1 MISPTADL
9 KGEVLKKTGKIFVI
23 SAPSGTGKTTLCN
36 KILGDFPD
44 IRFSISCTTRPKRSG
59 ELDGR
64 DYHFIDKKKFELM
77 AKQGDFAEWA
87 EVHGEF
93 YGTRTS
99 DIEKAEK
106 EGTDI
111 ILDIDWQ
118 GARQIKEKLGR
129 GVFIFILPPDI
140 SELERRLKKR
150 GKDSD
155 EVIRKRLENA
165 REELTHVSWYDH
177 NIINDDIGKATE
189 ALKAIIN
196 AEKRRTH
203 PLKS

>member
-1 MISPTADL
+1 M
-9 KGEVLKKTGKIFVI
+9 
-23 SAPSGTGKTTLCN
+23 SAPSGAGKTTLCN
-36 KILGDFPD
+36 KILAEFPD
-44 IRFSISCTTRPKRSG
+44 ICFSISCTTRPKRSG
-59 ELDGR
+59 EVDGR
-64 DYHFIDKKKFELM
+64 DYHFIGKKKFEAM
-77 AKQGDFAEWA
+77 AEQGAFAEWA
-87 EVHGEF
+87 EVHEEF

-99 DIEKAEK
+99 DIEKSEE

-155 EVIRKRLENA
+155 EVIRKRLDNA
-165 REELTHVSWYDH
+165 REELTHASWYDH
-177 NIINDDIGKATE
+177 TIINDDIDKATE
-189 ALKAIIN
+189 ALQSIII
-196 AEKRRTH
+196 AERRRSQTPKR
-203 PLKS
+203 